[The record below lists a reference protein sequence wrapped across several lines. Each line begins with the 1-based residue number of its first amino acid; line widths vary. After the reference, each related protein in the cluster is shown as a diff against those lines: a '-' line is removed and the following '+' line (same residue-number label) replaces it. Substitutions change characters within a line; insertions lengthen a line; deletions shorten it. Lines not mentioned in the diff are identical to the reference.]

1 MNSIYSRQDLLD
13 ENKDITNFYSIK
25 DSLSD
30 EDINKLLKI
39 SEKYTSKEATISNG
53 IKDNNIR
60 TSTIKWIP
68 NNNETKWLYDNILK
82 QVKEANKIWGFDI
95 TGFGEPIQYGIYSSE
110 NTGHYDWHL
119 DIGKKTNYRKISISI
134 QLSNPDEYEGGELQF
149 YTTTKIK
156 TAPKT
161 KGTSIL
167 FPSYFLHRVTPVTK
181 GIRKSLVIW
190 ISGKPFK

>member
-1 MNSIYSRQDLLD
+1 MNSIYSRQDLLE

-30 EDINKLLKI
+30 EDINKLFKI
-39 SEKYTSKEATISNG
+39 SEKYISNEATISNG

-68 NNNETKWLYDNILK
+68 NNNETKWLYDKISK

-95 TGFGEPIQYGIYSSE
+95 TGFGESIQYGIYSSE
-110 NTGHYDWHL
+110 NTGHYNWHL
-119 DIGKKTNYRKISISI
+119 DISNKTNYRKISVSI

-149 YTTTKIK
+149 YTSRGID

-181 GIRKSLVIW
+181 GIRKSLAIW